1 MASAD
6 DEPDFSETRAQP
18 CQIKLDV
25 FEGPLDLLL
34 HLVKKH
40 ELPILDIPISFITE
54 RYLAYL
60 DLMKRLNLDIAAE
73 YLVMA
78 ATLAHIKSRLLL
90 PQQAA
95 TGDPDEPDD
104 EADPRAEL
112 VRRLLEYQKYKDAAE
127 KLSQRPVAGRDI
139 FFRGAA
145 PPVAIAGDAPLAD
158 VPIFELLEALDR
170 VMKKAKITLSHEVVV
185 ERISI
190 VDRINGIV
198 DRLELEPELSFESL
212 LLAEDTG
219 SLAQLKHL
227 IVITFLAILEMAKL
241 RMVKLKQNAAGETI
255 LVSKAHADIVA
266 AKALLA
272 QSPKGE

>member
-1 MASAD
+1 MS

-18 CQIKLDV
+18 CHIKLEV

-40 ELPILDIPISFITE
+40 ELAILDIPISFITE
-54 RYLAYL
+54 RYIEYL

-78 ATLAHIKSRLLL
+78 ATLAHIKSRMLL
-90 PQQAA
+90 PQQAVA
-95 TGDPDEPDD
+95 DPEEPED

-127 KLSQRPVAGRDI
+127 KLSQRPMAGKDI

-198 DRLELEPELSFESL
+198 DRLEHEHELSFESL
-212 LLAEDTG
+212 LLSDDPA

-227 IVITFLAILEMAKL
+227 IVITFLAILEMARL
-241 RMVKLKQNAAGETI
+241 RIVKLSQNAAGETI
-255 LVSKAHADIVA
+255 LVSRAHADLA
-266 AKALLA
+266 AARASLTRA
-272 QSPKGE
+272 HRAE